1 MELLQRIVVGEKLLR
16 RSVLLHS
23 IHDRIGK
30 ISREVGLGAKP
41 TRWICPLRH
50 SIRFFEIILDRGA
63 ATIVEEDERKEATA
77 FD

>member
-50 SIRFFEIILDRGA
+50 SISFFEIILDGSA
-63 ATIVEEDERKEATA
+63 AVIVEEDERKGTTTL
-77 FD
+77 D